1 MTYLT
6 GEIIKMKK
14 INNCIL
20 GLLFASS
27 SMFTMSAVAV
37 TPEETVC
44 SPLTADGITKGLY
57 GLCVAFCE
65 AHDFA
70 DASVPIT
77 EEDFNNLEAQ
87 APSGKILANYN
98 KRKQPLDPAMPCI
111 AVEPCPCFTADEL
124 AAVDGVVDGLAVDH
138 FECKSGNTVSTN
150 EWDTANVNPTTLHIA
165 VTTPFTYSNGACQFI
180 DNQSIPSK
188 NITLTVNQGDVTVEQ
203 LELCKEKVQVHCA
216 SLGM

>member
-1 MTYLT
+1 
-6 GEIIKMKK
+6 MKK

-37 TPEETVC
+37 EETIC

-77 EEDFNNLEAQ
+77 EEDYNNLEAQ
-87 APSGKILANYN
+87 APSGRILANYN
-98 KRKQPLDPAMPCI
+98 KKKQAQDMLRLI
-111 AVEPCPCFTADEL
+111 NHL
-124 AAVDGVVDGLAVDH
+124 
-138 FECKSGNTVSTN
+138 
-150 EWDTANVNPTTLHIA
+150 
-165 VTTPFTYSNGACQFI
+165 
-180 DNQSIPSK
+180 
-188 NITLTVNQGDVTVEQ
+188 
-203 LELCKEKVQVHCA
+203 
-216 SLGM
+216 

>member
-1 MTYLT
+1 
-6 GEIIKMKK
+6 MKR

-37 TPEETVC
+37 TPDGQTPAEETVC
-44 SPLTADGITKGLY
+44 SPLKADGISKGLY

-111 AVEPCPCFTADEL
+111 AVEDPCPCITADEL
-124 AAVDGVVDGLAVDH
+124 AKIDGTWNGIDGTTSCWGTETTNAVGVNETVD
-138 FECKSGNTVSTN
+138 
-150 EWDTANVNPTTLHIA
+150 
-165 VTTPFTYSNGACQFI
+165 
-180 DNQSIPSK
+180 
-188 NITLTVNQGDVTVEQ
+188 
-203 LELCKEKVQVHCA
+203 A
-216 SLGM
+216 SLGQITVTNSTCQYWENQDTTPYLNRILSLTAETVTAEQLALCKVKVQDHCAQFAP